1 MKKIIAAIY
10 FMMASTFSM
19 AQYQPLYDGKIPNYI
34 DAENEESEATTGG
47 ILRISKVSIPGY
59 AFFAAGDDKSAKPCV
74 IICPGGGYGIL
85 AAQHEGID
93 VAKFFN
99 SIGVHALV
107 LKYRIPSAKNQ
118 YHKEIAPLQDAQQA
132 IYLVRKN
139 ARKWRVD
146 AGKIGIMGFSAGGHL
161 ASSLAVHYNDPKNK
175 FKGKTS
181 LRPDFQVLIYPV
193 VSFVNF
199 PHLGSRNNLLK
210 PDTTAS
216 LIQYYSSELQVDQNT
231 PPAFLVHA
239 KDDKTVPIE
248 NSYQYVEALKKN
260 GVASELFIYE
270 KGGHGFGLVNKT
282 SDLKWTDALVK
293 WMISRE
299 IIRSASGN

>member
-1 MKKIIAAIY
+1 
-10 FMMASTFSM
+10 MATTFSM
-19 AQYQPLYDGKIPNYI
+19 AQYQPLYKGKIPNYI

-59 AFFAAGDDKSAKPCV
+59 AFFAAGDDNSSKPCV

-85 AAQHEGID
+85 AAQHEGTD

-118 YHKEIAPLQDAQQA
+118 YHKEVAPLQDAQQA
-132 IYLVRKN
+132 IYMVRRN
-139 ARKWRVD
+139 AKKWRVD
-146 AGKIGIMGFSAGGHL
+146 ADKIGIMGFSAGGHL

-181 LRPDFQVLIYPV
+181 LRPDFQVLLYPV
-193 VSFVNF
+193 VSFINF
-199 PHLGSRNNLLK
+199 PHLGSRNNLLS

-216 LIQYYSSELQVDQNT
+216 LIKYYSNELQVDQNT

-239 KDDKTVPIE
+239 KDDRAVPIE
-248 NSYQYVEALKKN
+248 NSIQYMDALKKN
-260 GVASELFIYE
+260 GVASELFVYE

-282 SDLKWTDALVK
+282 SDRKWTDALIVWLK
-293 WMISRE
+293 NQK
-299 IIRSASGN
+299 IIPSVSGN